1 MSDRPDSSER
11 EPTDVRFSIRGILI
25 ATVPVAILATIVGAI
40 FRRMNAL
47 EQTRM
52 AVLGMGWLLAVAAWV
67 GYQARRRYLLERV
80 AGHKLF
86 ELATLSKLF
95 PRVHWHAAI
104 WRGFGRAAMGLLF
117 LSVCIAPLVVLPSR
131 QGSTP
136 GYFWLIYLVA
146 SVVLAAQG
154 IVTIWWRDS
163 MQLRTN
169 GALQGA
175 QFIDWDQVVRISW
188 SDDKRPI
195 LTIEGIEHRGS
206 DAIFQAV
213 ATGPEQ
219 KSAVDRLLQ
228 EKVGSA
234 TSIPDVAGRRDRS
247 PTITPVLKTRISF
260 STPLADYIRTF
271 LYVALFGYLLIALA
285 NVHLDVP
292 ATIVGIACCWLY
304 FHWLANR
311 MRGAGKLLARLSA
324 RRSWGEIALSILLLV
339 ALHWFAAWFSWQVAW
354 APYFSGFAFGGAW
367 YWALKCV
374 TLAYLDL
381 NSNGATHQGQFYWPW
396 PTVRLITWAPSRTGR
411 LVLGRR
417 FQRVVAYVPPEQR
430 EAVDGI
436 LREKMIPLGT
446 KSA

>member
-1 MSDRPDSSER
+1 
-11 EPTDVRFSIRGILI
+11 
-25 ATVPVAILATIVGAI
+25 VAILATIVGAI
-40 FRRMNAL
+40 IRRLNAL

-52 AVLGMGWLLAVAAWV
+52 AALGLGWLLAVAAWV

-80 AGHKLF
+80 AGHKHF
-86 ELATLSKLF
+86 ELPTPSKLL
-95 PRVHWHAAI
+95 PSAHGQAAL

-117 LSVCIAPLVVLPSR
+117 LSVCIAPLVILPSR
-131 QGSTP
+131 QGSAP

-175 QFIDWDQVVRISW
+175 QFIGWDQVVRYNW
-188 SDDKRPI
+188 SDDKRPV
-195 LTIEGIEHRGS
+195 LTLEGIEHRGL
-206 DAIFQAV
+206 DTIFQAV
-213 ATGPEQ
+213 ATGQEQ
-219 KSAVDRLLQ
+219 KSAIDRLLQ

-234 TSIPDVAGRRDRS
+234 ASIPNVAGHRDQS
-247 PTITPVLKTRISF
+247 PTITPITKTRISF
-260 STPLADYIRTF
+260 STPLSEYVRAF
-271 LYVALFGYLLIALA
+271 LYVALLGYLLTALA

-324 RRSWGEIALSILLLV
+324 RRGWGEIALSILLLI

-367 YWALKCV
+367 YWAVNCV
-374 TLAYLDL
+374 SFAQLDL
-381 NSNGATHQGQFYWPW
+381 NSNGITHQHQFYWPW
-396 PTVRLITWAPSRTGR
+396 PIVQLVTWDPSRTGR

-430 EAVDGI
+430 EAVDAI
-436 LREKMIPLGT
+436 LRENLIDVTAKPE
-446 KSA
+446 